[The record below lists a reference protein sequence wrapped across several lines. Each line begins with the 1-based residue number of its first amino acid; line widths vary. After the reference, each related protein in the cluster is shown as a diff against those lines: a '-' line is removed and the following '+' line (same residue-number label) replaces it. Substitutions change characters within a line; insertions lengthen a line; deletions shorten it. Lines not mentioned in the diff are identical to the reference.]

1 MLGIAQGL
9 LRLLRTKPHTKETT
23 VSCTQLVVMYAP
35 FKFGSEHNFLGMVWQ
50 VKVISGAICGKK
62 MDHFYCISRSKINK
76 TDYIMLWGKTVTE
89 TGSCF
94 CAGVYHLVSG
104 HSGHL
109 KDVSLFEKG
118 RAITQ
123 GVVVPS

>member
-1 MLGIAQGL
+1 M
-9 LRLLRTKPHTKETT
+9 
-23 VSCTQLVVMYAP
+23 QLVVMYAP

-50 VKVISGAICGKK
+50 VKVISGTICGKK
-62 MDHFYCISRSKINK
+62 MDHFYCLSRSKINK

-89 TGSCF
+89 PGSCF

-109 KDVSLFEKG
+109 KDVSTFLKKEG
-118 RAITQ
+118 Y
-123 GVVVPS
+123 